1 MFREVDLPDG
11 VPGTLYLHS
20 MPGRFEDWPT
30 FVLEAERAG
39 LDVIVCLTSASEV
52 QSKSPAYAQ
61 ARLARTLPY
70 DSRDFPIADF
80 SAPPVGDRLA
90 FKDFV
95 AELATQLISGAKVLI
110 HCGAGIG
117 RTGTV
122 AACLLLELGVE
133 AKEARRLVGDVGSQ
147 PEVPEQKELILWYSA
162 GSNPA

>member
-1 MFREVDLPDG
+1 MFRQLALPDG

-20 MPGRFEDWPT
+20 MPGRYEDWPK
-30 FVLEAERAG
+30 FESEAEQAC
-39 LDVIVCLTSASEV
+39 LDVIVCLTSTSEV

-61 ARLARTLPY
+61 ARLARTLPC
-70 DSRDFPIADF
+70 DFRDFPIADF
-80 SAPPVGDRLA
+80 SAPPLEERPL
-90 FKDFV
+90 FKNFV
-95 AELATQLISGAKVLI
+95 AELATELISGAKVLI

-133 AKEARRLVGDVGSQ
+133 AEQATRRVRNAGSR

-162 GSNPA
+162 ASNPS